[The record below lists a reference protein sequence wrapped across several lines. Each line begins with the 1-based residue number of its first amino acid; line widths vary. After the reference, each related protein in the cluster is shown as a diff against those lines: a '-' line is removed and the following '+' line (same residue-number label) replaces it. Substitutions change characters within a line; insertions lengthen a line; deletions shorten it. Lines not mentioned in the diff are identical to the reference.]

1 MKHVYTFVALLILGM
16 CPETQTIGQEP
27 DSADGFK
34 LWMMAEIPSNVFLLD
49 EFIDVGIDGVSI
61 GSNDLTQLVLG
72 VDRDSAILAN
82 DFDEQNPAVMKA
94 LEMIVTTAKRR
105 GVTCSICGQAPS
117 FFPELTAKLVE
128 WGITSISVS
137 PDVIGPTRR
146 LVRNGEEK
154 RGIAP
159 QA

>member
-1 MKHVYTFVALLILGM
+1 M
-16 CPETQTIGQEP
+16 
-27 DSADGFK
+27 
-34 LWMMAEIPSNVFLLD
+34 
-49 EFIDVGIDGVSI
+49 SI

-94 LEMIVTTAKRR
+94 LETIVTTAKRR

-137 PDVIGPTRR
+137 PDVIAPTRR
-146 LVRNGEEK
+146 LVRDGEEK
-154 RGIAP
+154 RRIAP
-159 QA
+159 SA